1 VPETRTD
8 PFLNDFTD
16 ADGVYAR
23 VAWRLGAAARS
34 ADHPLRLLTVATVG
48 PDRYPHARTVILRG
62 FDPVVRSVQF
72 YTDCRS
78 TKVRHM
84 VGEPRVALLFYDPTA
99 RLQVRI
105 PVVARLHHEDED
117 ARAAWLACPP
127 DHRALY
133 RGDSAPGT
141 GLDPD
146 APVRVATPPAE
157 GEEDDDAF
165 SRFVVVVCHFD
176 ALDVT
181 ELHPDGHRRVKLT
194 WGPHGLDIDRLAP

>member
-1 VPETRTD
+1 MSD
-8 PFLNDFTD
+8 PFLTDFAD

-23 VAWRLGAAARS
+23 TAWRLGAAARS
-34 ADHPLRLLTVATVG
+34 AEHPFHLFTLSTVG
-48 PDRYPHARTVILRG
+48 PDRYPHARVVVLRG
-62 FDPVVRSVQF
+62 FDPVERSVRF

-78 TKVRHM
+78 PKVRHM
-84 VGEPRVALLFYDPTA
+84 AGEPRVALLFYDPAA
-99 RLQVRI
+99 RLQLRI
-105 PVVARLHHEDED
+105 PASARLHHEDAD
-117 ARAAWLACPP
+117 AREAWLACPP

-133 RGDSAPGT
+133 RGESGPGT

-146 APVRVATPPAE
+146 AAVGIAPPAA

-165 SRFVVVVCHFD
+165 GRFVVVVCHFD

-181 ELHPDGHRRVKLT
+181 ELHPDGHRRVRLT